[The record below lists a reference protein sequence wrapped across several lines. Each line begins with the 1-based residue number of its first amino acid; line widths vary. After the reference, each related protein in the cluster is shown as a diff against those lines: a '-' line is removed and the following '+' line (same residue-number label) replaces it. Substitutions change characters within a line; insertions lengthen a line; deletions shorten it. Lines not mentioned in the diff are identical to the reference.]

1 ELCKAVYYCSSRC
14 KEIDF
19 LSEPNPDHG
28 HHLWCSKMKAF
39 MSVESRLCDLPL
51 AFARVTTLVSF
62 SDNQMAQFLTAHGV
76 YNMGLWKYE
85 HPFGALEPSVK
96 AAGPPDGELHLFCAL
111 WNTSTLDTPHHDPRC
126 NVWSESSSA
135 TVSSEDAMLRAYSL
149 PMESILLSLS
159 PTVPQ
164 TLEARHSTLAAV
176 FLSNWAEYYIWRG
189 FANPSPSQSLHG
201 DWSEFSSPMA
211 ILLHWPL
218 TIYYVLAH
226 IFPKTSTF
234 NSFSFIPVVQI
245 DGFFTCLSHALLHGV
260 VLKYFISLNYRIFG
274 FSVFADEQIIQSV
287 FEKGVLTIHVV
298 GVEHELSMLPVFLVS
313 PSRYKVFSD
322 VNTRTMRFGLE
333 LAYLLNPDL
342 RVRLFFIGTDFSPA
356 VDRHIF
362 NLSSRLSVS
371 VCSSTYHEFIRDS
384 LPHLDRPH
392 LVIGFN
398 SGLAAYSTWTPTLK
412 LIHALNVPAYF
423 TDSCLYS
430 CAWGYRVAHCLGV
443 GVDEYHPECGTVLD
457 DLEGT
462 GVSAPILNPFRSPI
476 RLQSSGARWGWFR
489 NAFIYAPIR
498 RTVPSTHP
506 QGETIGQVIDQYAK
520 LLGQQERFAPK
531 AQRAL
536 LPGMRFSDVYEFL
549 AALLLNRPLPY
560 LNEASSGVVLDL
572 VLSLA
577 ELLELLQNGDVG
589 AFPELAVMRKA
600 LEVASTRVTDCTGI
614 FLATAAAIH
623 LAASLNATGEDL
635 LDDSMSILPL
645 GPLFVLREVQR
656 TTSLKATRELQRV
669 LLRKFCEI
677 WELPEIEDNLN
688 SLSVSTSP
696 TNPVFAQL
704 VKSLS
709 MFTLNPFLLPR
720 SVINSFQSLL
730 CKLCR
735 QTYSR
740 SVDVS
745 QLTSL
750 FKSVLFS
757 DLQLQPKTAD
767 PEDDVPTPSVP
778 PQTKQQKKRC
788 YEMDPSCDEPS
799 VTPTKR
805 VRRSR
810 RRTTSTN
817 QTVEV
822 TGTANAV
829 ASAPTLSSSSTVMP
843 LQMPK
848 TGELSQF
855 FRRVQDERE
864 KLVNRK
870 TYQKAERTTHSK
882 RFYDVHNRKNT
893 GDLYEKQLLRFPAH
907 LTYSKLNNSVG
918 QNATPYNGGTGSMQ
932 DTSKNWSCFI
942 KKTEQR

>member
-1 ELCKAVYYCSSRC
+1 
-14 KEIDF
+14 
-19 LSEPNPDHG
+19 
-28 HHLWCSKMKAF
+28 

-51 AFARVTTLVSF
+51 AFAR
-62 SDNQMAQFLTAHGV
+62 
-76 YNMGLWKYE
+76 
-85 HPFGALEPSVK
+85 
-96 AAGPPDGELHLFCAL
+96 DGELHLFCAL

-226 IFPKTSTF
+226 IFPKT
-234 NSFSFIPVVQI
+234 N
-245 DGFFTCLSHALLHGV
+245 
-260 VLKYFISLNYRIFG
+260 
-274 FSVFADEQIIQSV
+274 EQIIQSV

-298 GVEHELSMLPVFLVS
+298 GVEHELSMLPVF
-313 PSRYKVFSD
+313 
-322 VNTRTMRFGLE
+322 LE

-462 GVSAPILNPFRSPI
+462 GILIQTTRHLSGEDLSFSA
-476 RLQSSGARWGWFR
+476 A
-489 NAFIYAPIR
+489 
-498 RTVPSTHP
+498 
-506 QGETIGQVIDQYAK
+506 IGQVIDQYAK

-843 LQMPK
+843 LQIPK

-870 TYQKAERTTHSK
+870 TYQKHFRVRDT
-882 RFYDVHNRKNT
+882 FNRKPRS
-893 GDLYEKQLLRFPAH
+893 LK
-907 LTYSKLNNSVG
+907 
-918 QNATPYNGGTGSMQ
+918 
-932 DTSKNWSCFI
+932 
-942 KKTEQR
+942 